1 MQLKPAVDH
10 NDHIQG
16 NANAGLEIVEFGDYQ
31 CPHCGAA
38 HPVLKEMMKELGSQ
52 IKFVFRNFPLSE
64 MHPMA
69 RPAAL
74 AAEAAA
80 LQGKFWEMHD
90 AIFEHQL
97 HLNEQLLLKLAEK
110 LTVNAGQ
117 FTNDIQSEA
126 LAAKVDND
134 FESGMRSGV
143 NGTPTFFINGKK
155 FNGGAVD
162 LFDLL
167 RSNAETVG

>member
-1 MQLKPAVDH
+1 MSLKPAVD
-10 NDHIQG
+10 NSDHIQG
-16 NANAGLEIVEFGDYQ
+16 NKNAGLEIVEFGDYQ

-38 HPVLKEMMKELGSQ
+38 HPVIKEIMKEFGSE

-64 MHPMA
+64 IHPMA

-90 AIFEHQL
+90 AIFEHQQYL
-97 HLNEQLLLKLAEK
+97 EDRFWLKQATHLKLN
-110 LTVNAGQ
+110 TDQ
-117 FTNDIQSEA
+117 FLKDMQQEA

-143 NGTPTFFINGKK
+143 NGTPTFFVNGKK
-155 FNGGAVD
+155 FNGGPED
-162 LFDLL
+162 LFNLL
-167 RSNAETVG
+167 QSNVA